1 MPIMRLD
8 KFLSDTGRFT
18 RSEGKAAIRKGRIA
32 VNGQIE
38 KSPERKLTPE
48 TDTVTLDGAPLLYRR
63 YTYLM
68 LNKPEGVVS
77 ATEDGDKTVIDLL
90 PEELRRIGLFPC
102 GRLDKSTVGLVL
114 LMNDGPLSHRLLA
127 PKSHVDKIYF
137 FRCKFPLSEAD
148 IASLEAGVDIGGYL
162 TAPCKVERI
171 GEREGRITLREGKYH
186 QIKLMLAAVH
196 NQITFLERVSFG
208 GIPLDPALG
217 RGEWRY
223 LTEEEETLL
232 KE

>member
-32 VNGQIE
+32 INGQIE
-38 KSPERKLTPE
+38 KSPERKLSPE
-48 TDTVTLDGAPLLYRR
+48 TDTVALDGAPLLYRR
-63 YTYLM
+63 CTYLM

-77 ATEDGDKTVIDLL
+77 ATEDGDRTVIDLL
-90 PEELRRIGLFPC
+90 PEELRRLGLFPC
-102 GRLDKSTVGLVL
+102 GRLDKNTVGLVL

-127 PKSHVDKIYF
+127 PKSHVDKVYT

-148 IASLEAGVDIGGYL
+148 IASLEQGVDIGGYT
-162 TAPCKVERI
+162 TAPCKVERT

-196 NQITFLERVSFG
+196 NQVTYLERITFG
-208 GIPLDPALG
+208 GIPLDPVLG

-223 LTEEEETLL
+223 LTEEEENLL
-232 KE
+232 KG

>member
-48 TDTVTLDGAPLLYRR
+48 TDTVTLDGAPLPYRR

-77 ATEDGDKTVIDLL
+77 ATEDGDRTVIDLL
-90 PEELRRIGLFPC
+90 PEELQKIGLFPC
-102 GRLDKSTVGLVL
+102 GRLDKNTVGLVL
-114 LMNDGPLSHRLLA
+114 LMNDGALSHRLLA
-127 PKSHVDKIYF
+127 PKSHVDKIYA
-137 FRCKFPLSEAD
+137 FRCKFPLSDAD
-148 IASLEAGVDIGGYL
+148 IASLEGGVDIGGYT
-162 TAPCKVERI
+162 TAPCRVERT

-196 NQITFLERVSFG
+196 NQITFLERISFG

-223 LTEEEETLL
+223 LTEEEEILL

>member
-1 MPIMRLD
+1 MATMRLD
-8 KFLSDTGRFT
+8 KFFSERGTLS
-18 RSEGKAAIRKGRIA
+18 RSECRAAIRAGRIA
-32 VNGQIE
+32 VDGRVARSGDEKIDPEAQQI
-38 KSPERKLTPE
+38 S
-48 TDTVTLDGAPLLYRR
+48 LDGQVLPYRR

-102 GRLDKSTVGLVL
+102 GRLDKNTVGLVL

-127 PKSHVDKIYF
+127 PRSHVDKIYF

-148 IASLEAGVDIGGYL
+148 IASLEGGVDIGGYL